1 MKAKRPRK
9 EQQQTE
15 QETVSFGVFTRKQS
29 RVWLAKKQKHNIKM
43 KMKSDCQSGL
53 GLRLAT
59 RNYGQRE
66 SFFYI
71 YPSATD

>member
-29 RVWLAKKQKHNIKM
+29 RVWLAKKTETQYKDENEI
-43 KMKSDCQSGL
+43 
-53 GLRLAT
+53 
-59 RNYGQRE
+59 
-66 SFFYI
+66 
-71 YPSATD
+71 